1 MTYKMVSNIFDL
13 MQDTIKALDD
23 VGGTRVNLK
32 KQGKLAEAE
41 ALLKAEAGM
50 TSILFT
56 YKGLIENYVKSADAI
71 VDDFDDDFEQY
82 LEGNIYDLEDYYY
95 YGYCEDAI
103 NEIKAE
109 MREKF
114 YCIIWSS
121 VVEENFYNMNKDI
134 QAFIDGFNKLDL
146 YLYIISKV

>member
-1 MTYKMVSNIFDL
+1 MTYEMINNIFDL
-13 MQDTIKALDD
+13 MQNTIKGLND
-23 VGGTRVNLK
+23 VDEIRVNLK
-32 KQGKLAEAE
+32 KQGKHTETE
-41 ALLKAEAGM
+41 NLLKIETNL
-50 TSILFT
+50 TSVLLT
-56 YKGLIENYVKSADAI
+56 YRGLIENYVKSANAVIDN
-71 VDDFDDDFEQY
+71 FDDDFEQF

-103 NEIKAE
+103 SEIKAE

-121 VVEENFYNMNKDI
+121 VVEENFYNMNKDV
-134 QAFIDGFNKLDL
+134 QAFINGFDRLDL

>member
-1 MTYKMVSNIFDL
+1 MTYKMIVNIFDL

-23 VGGTRVNLK
+23 IGETRVNLK
-32 KQGKLAEAE
+32 KQGRLAEAKD
-41 ALLKAEAGM
+41 LLKAEAEM
-50 TSILFT
+50 TSVLFT
-56 YKGLIENYVKSADAI
+56 YKGLIENYVKSANAVI
-71 VDDFDDDFEQY
+71 DDFDDDFEQY
-82 LEGNIYDLEDYYY
+82 LEGNIYDVEDYDY
-95 YGYCEDAI
+95 YGYDEDI
-103 NEIKAE
+103 ICEIKAE

-134 QAFIDGFNKLDL
+134 QAFIDGFDRLDL